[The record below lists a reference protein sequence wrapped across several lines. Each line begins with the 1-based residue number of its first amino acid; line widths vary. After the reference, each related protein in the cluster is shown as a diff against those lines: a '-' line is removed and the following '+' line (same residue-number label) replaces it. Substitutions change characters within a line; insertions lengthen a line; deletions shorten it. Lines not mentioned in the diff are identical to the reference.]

1 MIYLTDISRICSTTY
16 TNFIWMF
23 LMKIF
28 LYPKLSNRASQVV
41 LVVKN
46 VPTNTG
52 DLRDAGSFNPWV
64 RKIPWRRNGNPL
76 QYSCLGNSMGR
87 GAWRATVH
95 VVAKSRTRLSSW
107 HWGREASHQENLAQ
121 LPLAVTKA
129 VVWLIFISLRSL
141 FYFFF
146 FWIVFILSSTS
157 LIGRFT
163 VWFFLV
169 LNDMLFLPAIF
180 IY

>member
-1 MIYLTDISRICSTTY
+1 
-16 TNFIWMF
+16 MF

-76 QYSCLGNSMGR
+76 QYSCLGNPMDR
-87 GAWRATVH
+87 RAWQAIVH
-95 VVAKSRTRLSSW
+95 RIAKSQIMDGRSGWWFIGDHLERSTDLRLKIMVSLLQE
-107 HWGREASHQENLAQ
+107 REGDARG
-121 LPLAVTKA
+121 
-129 VVWLIFISLRSL
+129 WLHPRSC
-141 FYFFF
+141 
-146 FWIVFILSSTS
+146 LS
-157 LIGRFT
+157 
-163 VWFFLV
+163 
-169 LNDMLFLPAIF
+169 P
-180 IY
+180 